1 MYTLTAT
8 LVIAII
14 LSIITTLAF
23 ILVLVIYPQSISLP
37 KQVILPT
44 DVVLYTIPSS
54 YWLASINIELE
65 GTAGCSAQVISVEC
79 SDLQYYNTSDISY
92 INEFD
97 YLYITQDSSVEFSLS
112 NKASPSYYAWIFNDV
127 QSAMQHS
134 ANNFGD
140 LACNHPPEGAW
151 CIKLG
156 DNERFVAP
164 YSSYYFIR
172 CDREPNCT
180 SINSIEV
187 NTREYDF
194 ESTQTHEIDSV
205 TIYAHGKDETIKT
218 KRGTFDLRSIENE
231 ICLLMTLNEDDCKT
245 KDALQ
250 VAITGRGGRY
260 ELLVYLIIQLVILIV
275 SITML
280 IALKLHCRNANGY
293 NFA

>member
-1 MYTLTAT
+1 M
-8 LVIAII
+8 
-14 LSIITTLAF
+14 
-23 ILVLVIYPQSISLP
+23 SLP

-65 GTAGCSAQVISVEC
+65 GTVGCSAQVISVEC
-79 SDLQYYNTSDISY
+79 SDVQYYNTSDISY

-97 YLYITQDSSVEFSLS
+97 YLYINKDSSVQFILS
-112 NKASPSYYAWIFNDV
+112 NKTSPSYYAWIFNDV
-127 QSAMQHS
+127 QLAMQHS
-134 ANNFGD
+134 ANNFED

-164 YSSYYFIR
+164 HSSYYFIR
-172 CDREPNCT
+172 CDKGPNCT
-180 SINSIEV
+180 SIDSIEV

-205 TIYAHGKDETIKT
+205 TIYAHGEDEMIKT
-218 KRGTFDLRSIENE
+218 KRGTFNPLSMENE
-231 ICLLMTLNEDDCKT
+231 ICLLMTLDENDCRT
-245 KDALQ
+245 RDALDYYQ
-250 VAITGRGGRY
+250 VATTRRGRRY
-260 ELLVYLIIQLVILIV
+260 ELLVYLFIQLVILIV
-275 SITML
+275 SITIL
-280 IALKLHCRNANGY
+280 IALKFCRRNGQSY

>member
-1 MYTLTAT
+1 MFL
-8 LVIAII
+8 L
-14 LSIITTLAF
+14 
-23 ILVLVIYPQSISLP
+23 IYPQSISLP

-65 GTAGCSAQVISVEC
+65 GTVGCSAQVISVEC

-97 YLYITQDSSVEFSLS
+97 YLYITKDSFVEFSLS
-112 NKASPSYYAWIFNDV
+112 NKASPSYYAWMFNDV

-134 ANNFGD
+134 ANNFGN
-140 LACNHPPEGAW
+140 LACNHPLEGAW

-205 TIYAHGKDETIKT
+205 TIYTHGEDETIELK
-218 KRGTFDLRSIENE
+218 KETFNPFPVENE
-231 ICLLMTLNEDDCKT
+231 ICLLMTLDGNRCQT
-245 KDALQ
+245 KATSNYQ
-250 VAITGRGGRY
+250 VAITNKAGRY
-260 ELLVYLIIQLVILIV
+260 ELLLYLGLILLLSLIISIV
-275 SITML
+275 
-280 IALKLHCRNANGY
+280 ALKCYSRKYELNRC
-293 NFA
+293 